1 MDGTQGAGAYSG
13 MYDIDGRGWF
23 VTGDQLNKMKANPE
37 RFQSLDY
44 LDKYDVLVL
53 SGGGDMGIK
62 SGAYGSQTENLP
74 IGGVKDERD
83 ELELSLLAK
92 AKERNMPVLGICRG
106 LQVMNVFLEGTL
118 WSDIGQG
125 GFDGAIH
132 RDGEGGEPPIGDI
145 PHWTEMEG
153 KEFEVTSHH
162 HQGVRKLG
170 KGLQVMSKSS
180 DGMIE
185 AVKHES
191 LPWFAVQWHPERT
204 PEGLGRALPR
214 EWLRKELQNVQ

>member
-1 MDGTQGAGAYSG
+1 MKSTALTLTSEKYFERYAKFISEADG
-13 MYDIDGRGWF
+13 
-23 VTGDQLNKMKANPE
+23 NPQRITSPE
-37 RFQSLDY
+37 ELDN
-44 LDKYDVLVL
+44 YDVLVL

-62 SGAYGSQTENLP
+62 SGAYGDQTEDLP
-74 IGGVKDERD
+74 IGGVNDDRDDLERKLLD
-83 ELELSLLAK
+83 KALEK
-92 AKERNMPVLGICRG
+92 KVPVLGICRG
-106 LQVMNVFLEGTL
+106 MQVMNVFLGGTL
-118 WSDIGQG
+118 WPDIGQG
-125 GFDGAIH
+125 GFDGGIH

-162 HQGVRKLG
+162 HQGVRELG
-170 KGLQVMSKSS
+170 KDLQVISKSS

-214 EWLRKELQNVQ
+214 EWLRKELQKCTIK

>member
-1 MDGTQGAGAYSG
+1 MKLTAL
-13 MYDIDGRGWF
+13 
-23 VTGDQLNKMKANPE
+23 TLGDERYFPRYAKFIKEAEGNPE
-37 RFQSLDY
+37 RIQSPDN

-170 KGLQVMSKSS
+170 KDLQVMSKSS

>member
-1 MDGTQGAGAYSG
+1 MKSTALTLTSEKYFERYAKFISEADGTPQRITSP
-13 MYDIDGRGWF
+13 DD
-23 VTGDQLNKMKANPE
+23 
-37 RFQSLDY
+37 LDN
-44 LDKYDVLVL
+44 YDVLVL

-62 SGAYGSQTENLP
+62 SGAYGDQTDNLP
-74 IGGVKDERD
+74 IGGVNDDRDDLEKQLLEKALER
-83 ELELSLLAK
+83 K
-92 AKERNMPVLGICRG
+92 MPVLGICRG
-106 LQVMNVFLEGTL
+106 MQVMNVFLGGTL
-118 WSDIGQG
+118 WPDVSQVC
-125 GFDGAIH
+125 FDGCIH
-132 RDGEGGEPPIGDI
+132 RDGEGGEPPVGDI

-162 HQGVRKLG
+162 HQGVRDLG
-170 KGLQVMSKSS
+170 KGLQILSKSS

-214 EWLRKELQNVQ
+214 EWLRKELQKCMIE

>member
-1 MDGTQGAGAYSG
+1 MKSTALTLTSEKYFERYAKFISEADG
-13 MYDIDGRGWF
+13 
-23 VTGDQLNKMKANPE
+23 NPQRITSPE
-37 RFQSLDY
+37 ELDN
-44 LDKYDVLVL
+44 YDVLVL

-62 SGAYGSQTENLP
+62 SGAYGDQIDDLP
-74 IGGVKDERD
+74 IGGVNDDRDDLER
-83 ELELSLLAK
+83 ELLDK
-92 AKERNMPVLGICRG
+92 AFERKMPVLGICRG
-106 LQVMNVFLEGTL
+106 MQVMNVFLGGTL
-118 WSDIGQG
+118 WPDIGQG
-125 GFDGAIH
+125 GFDGGIH

-162 HQGVRKLG
+162 HQGVRELG
-170 KGLQVMSKSS
+170 KDLQVISKSS

-185 AVKHES
+185 AVKHEI

-214 EWLRKELQNVQ
+214 EWLRKELQKCTIK

>member
-1 MDGTQGAGAYSG
+1 MKSTALTLTSEKYFERYAKFITEAEGTPQRITS
-13 MYDIDGRGWF
+13 
-23 VTGDQLNKMKANPE
+23 PE
-37 RFQSLDY
+37 DLDN
-44 LDKYDVLVL
+44 YDVLVL

-62 SGAYGSQTENLP
+62 SGAYGDQTDNLP
-74 IGGVKDERD
+74 IGGVNDDRDILEKGLLEKAQER
-83 ELELSLLAK
+83 K
-92 AKERNMPVLGICRG
+92 MPVLGICRG
-106 LQVMNVFLEGTL
+106 MQVMNVFLGGTL
-118 WSDIGQG
+118 WPDIGQG
-125 GFDGAIH
+125 GFDGGIH

-162 HQGVRKLG
+162 HQGVRELG
-170 KGLQVMSKSS
+170 NGLKVLSKSS

-204 PEGLGRALPR
+204 AEGLGRALPR
-214 EWLRKELQNVQ
+214 EWLRKELQRCMIE

>member
-1 MDGTQGAGAYSG
+1 
-13 MYDIDGRGWF
+13 
-23 VTGDQLNKMKANPE
+23 MKSTALTLTSEKYFERYAKFITEAEGSPQRITSPE
-37 RFQSLDY
+37 DLDN
-44 LDKYDVLVL
+44 YDVLVL

-62 SGAYGSQTENLP
+62 SGAYGDQTNNLP
-74 IGGVKDERD
+74 IGGVNDDRDILEKGLLEKAQER
-83 ELELSLLAK
+83 K
-92 AKERNMPVLGICRG
+92 MPVLGICRG
-106 LQVMNVFLEGTL
+106 MQVMNVFLGGTL
-118 WSDIGQG
+118 WPDIGQG
-125 GFDGAIH
+125 GFDGGIH

-162 HQGVRKLG
+162 HQGVRELG
-170 KGLQVMSKSS
+170 NGLKVLSKSS

-204 PEGLGRALPR
+204 AEGLGRALPR
-214 EWLRKELQNVQ
+214 EWLRKELQRCMIE

>member
-1 MDGTQGAGAYSG
+1 
-13 MYDIDGRGWF
+13 
-23 VTGDQLNKMKANPE
+23 MKSTALTLTSEKYFERYAKFITEAEGSPQRITSPE
-37 RFQSLDY
+37 DLDN
-44 LDKYDVLVL
+44 YDVLVL

-62 SGAYGSQTENLP
+62 SGAYGDQTNNLP
-74 IGGVKDERD
+74 IGGVNDDRDILEKGLLKKAQER
-83 ELELSLLAK
+83 K
-92 AKERNMPVLGICRG
+92 MPVLGICRG
-106 LQVMNVFLEGTL
+106 MQVMNVFLGGTL
-118 WSDIGQG
+118 WPDIGQG
-125 GFDGAIH
+125 GFDGGIH

-162 HQGVRKLG
+162 HQGVRELG
-170 KGLQVMSKSS
+170 NGLKVLSKSS

-185 AVKHES
+185 AVKHDS

-214 EWLRKELQNVQ
+214 EWLRKELQRCMIE

>member
-1 MDGTQGAGAYSG
+1 MKSTALTLTSEKYFERYAKFINEADGTPQRITSP
-13 MYDIDGRGWF
+13 DD
-23 VTGDQLNKMKANPE
+23 
-37 RFQSLDY
+37 LDN
-44 LDKYDVLVL
+44 YDVLVL

-62 SGAYGSQTENLP
+62 SGAYGDQTDNLP
-74 IGGVKDERD
+74 IGGVNDDRDDLEKQLLEKALER
-83 ELELSLLAK
+83 K
-92 AKERNMPVLGICRG
+92 MPVLGICRG
-106 LQVMNVFLEGTL
+106 MPVMNVLLGATL
-118 WSDIGQG
+118 WPDIGQG
-125 GFDGAIH
+125 GFDGGIH
-132 RDGEGGEPPIGDI
+132 RDGECGEPPVGDI

-162 HQGVRKLG
+162 HQGVRELG
-170 KGLQVMSKSS
+170 KGLQILSKSS

-214 EWLRKELQNVQ
+214 EWLRKELQKCMIE

>member
-1 MDGTQGAGAYSG
+1 
-13 MYDIDGRGWF
+13 
-23 VTGDQLNKMKANPE
+23 MKSTALTLGNERYYPRYAKFITEAEGNPE
-37 RFQSLDY
+37 RIESPED

-62 SGAYGSQTENLP
+62 SGAYGDQTEDLL
-74 IGGVKDERD
+74 IGGIKEERD
-83 ELELSLLAK
+83 ELERQLL
-92 AKERNMPVLGICRG
+92 ERAYEHKMPVLGICRG
-106 LQVMNVFLEGTL
+106 MQVMNVFLGGTL
-118 WSDIGQG
+118 WPDINQG
-125 GFDGAIH
+125 GFDGGLH

-145 PHWTEMEG
+145 PHWTKMEE

-162 HQGVRKLG
+162 HQGVRELG
-170 KGLQVMSKSS
+170 KGLQIMSESS

-204 PEGLGRALPR
+204 EEGLGRALPR

>member
-1 MDGTQGAGAYSG
+1 
-13 MYDIDGRGWF
+13 
-23 VTGDQLNKMKANPE
+23 MKSTALTLGNERYYPRYAKFITEAEGNPE
-37 RFQSLDY
+37 RIESPEDLDN
-44 LDKYDVLVL
+44 YDVLVL

-62 SGAYGSQTENLP
+62 SGAYGDQTEDLP
-74 IGGVKDERD
+74 IGGVNDDRD
-83 ELELSLLAK
+83 ELELALLRK

-106 LQVMNVFLEGTL
+106 LQVMNVFFGGTL

-125 GFDGAIH
+125 DFDGGIH
-132 RDGEGGEPPIGDI
+132 RDGEGGEPPVGDI

-162 HQGVRKLG
+162 HQGVRELG
-170 KGLQVMSKSS
+170 QGLQVMSKSS

-204 PEGLGRALPR
+204 DEGLGRALPR
-214 EWLRKELQNVQ
+214 EWLRQELQNVQ

>member
-1 MDGTQGAGAYSG
+1 MKFTALTLTSEKYFERYAKFISEADG
-13 MYDIDGRGWF
+13 
-23 VTGDQLNKMKANPE
+23 NPQRITSPE
-37 RFQSLDY
+37 ELDN
-44 LDKYDVLVL
+44 YDVLVL

-62 SGAYGSQTENLP
+62 SGAYGDQIDDLP
-74 IGGVKDERD
+74 IGGVNDDRDDLER
-83 ELELSLLAK
+83 ELLDRAF
-92 AKERNMPVLGICRG
+92 ERKMPVLGICRG
-106 LQVMNVFLEGTL
+106 MQVMNVFLGGTL
-118 WSDIGQG
+118 WPDIGQG
-125 GFDGAIH
+125 GFDGGIH

-162 HQGVRKLG
+162 HQGVRELG
-170 KGLQVMSKSS
+170 KDLQVISKSS

-214 EWLRKELQNVQ
+214 EWLRKELQKCTIK